1 MIFAINC
8 STENNPTSTDTTD
21 EPTPTEFDLH
31 DNGVTIL
38 CNESN
43 PGDIGVVNGVEY
55 ESVNG
60 AVLLNRLNNGLTFQK
75 YVLQK

>member
-1 MIFAINC
+1 MNQHLLVIWIW
-8 STENNPTSTDTTD
+8 
-21 EPTPTEFDLH
+21 H

-55 ESVNG
+55 ESVND
-60 AVLLNRLNNGLTFQK
+60 AVLLNRLNNGADLSKVCTSKVTNMGSLF
-75 YVLQK
+75 L